1 MLTKSP
7 IVNWMR
13 KHVKE
18 SISNMLSNIIY
29 YFKQNEQVYI
39 QLKCFVCSRKICLTV
54 SDLTDILEN
63 GMRCYLKN
71 SYYYGWLDKVIF
83 F

>member
-1 MLTKSP
+1 MLTRSS

-18 SISNMLSNIIY
+18 SISNMLSNIY
-29 YFKQNEQVYI
+29 YFKQNEQVYR
-39 QLKCFVCSRKICLTV
+39 QLKSFVCSRKICLTV
-54 SDLTDILEN
+54 SGLTYNSEN